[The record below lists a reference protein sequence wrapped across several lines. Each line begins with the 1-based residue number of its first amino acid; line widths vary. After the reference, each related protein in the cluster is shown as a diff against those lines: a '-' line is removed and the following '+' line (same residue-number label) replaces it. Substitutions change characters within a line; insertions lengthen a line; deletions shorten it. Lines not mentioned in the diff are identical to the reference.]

1 MHVVCKSFVHLTA
14 WGYFGKRS
22 STIDILCIFLDQAFQ
37 DKKKRKELGS
47 WNKKNI
53 NKDKNFTHRYT
64 NLWEYQFEFCSIF
77 TDIPWNRRPLVTI
90 QLRTRSPKLA
100 WCVYEH
106 VEQNSSKKIIETRH
120 KGCQDTTRI
129 TTLGSLFLFYFCIFL
144 FCSDMY
150 LKGKP

>member
-14 WGYFGKRS
+14 WGYFASSALPKRS
-22 STIDILCIFLDQAFQ
+22 CTIDILCIFLAQAFQ
-37 DKKKRKELGS
+37 EKKKRKELGS

-90 QLRTRSPKLA
+90 QLLTRSPKLA
-100 WCVYEH
+100 WYVYEY
-106 VEQNSSKKIIETRH
+106 VEQNSWKKIIETRH
-120 KGCQDTTRI
+120 KKASKYHSFIGEWRVLT
-129 TTLGSLFLFYFCIFL
+129 YFW
-144 FCSDMY
+144 
-150 LKGKP
+150 